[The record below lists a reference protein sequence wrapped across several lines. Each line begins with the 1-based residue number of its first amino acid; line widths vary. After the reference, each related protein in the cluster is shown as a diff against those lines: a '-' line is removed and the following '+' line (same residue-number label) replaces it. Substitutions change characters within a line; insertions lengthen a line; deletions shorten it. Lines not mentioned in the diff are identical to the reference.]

1 MPRLPILARL
11 AVLLTLLVAPA
22 CAALGGDGQVD
33 LAAVA
38 DQVALVRAD
47 VRDVA
52 PMASPLT
59 QEKLA
64 KLDVSVGKLE
74 DALRRAAVGGP
85 ISDVREAAQVAL
97 SLADSVMLELAPES
111 DARFYVA
118 LAKITLRHV
127 ARGEMEQVVPAPAE
141 APSTN

>member
-1 MPRLPILARL
+1 MPRVSLRARVVGLLALIL
-11 AVLLTLLVAPA
+11 APA
-22 CAALGGDGQVD
+22 CASFGDGQVD
-33 LAAVA
+33 LGRVA
-38 DQVALVRAD
+38 DEIALVRAD

-64 KLDVSVGKLE
+64 KLDEATGKLE

-97 SLADSVMLELAPES
+97 SLADAVLLELAPES
-111 DARFYVA
+111 DAHFYVA
-118 LAKITLRHV
+118 LAKIALRHV
-127 ARGEMEQVVPAPAE
+127 ARGEMEEVATEPQPVQ
-141 APSTN
+141 